1 MVSLLRPFRRSLFL
15 KVFTATSIVATAL
28 IYLLGSNLDT
38 RIERGII
45 SEKESS
51 SISEAK
57 SVIQFATVKLTI
69 GTLTSQQD
77 LTSIAEEIVNSSDV
91 GAEESG
97 REIVLMNYEG
107 KVVAGIPA
115 TIASKTFNS
124 NSISANLRNKVRM
137 SNSIQWERGQ
147 LRYLDDRIVDGIL
160 VGKRLT
166 IPRLGTF
173 EMYVAYSFETQLA
186 TIDLI
191 RSAIVVSGFLF
202 VILILIIA
210 LVVLRRVIKP
220 VQNAAFIAEKL
231 TSGDLEKRI
240 EVKGEDEIARLG
252 LAFNEM
258 ATTLSDQIFRLENLS
273 KVQQRFVS
281 DVSHELRTP
290 LTTIRMAADVIHNS
304 RNQFDPVVSRSAE
317 LLQSQIER
325 FEALLADLL
334 EVSRLDAKVATV
346 SMAKVDIVSLVRRCI
361 EELSSVAQEK
371 GAEVRLHS
379 LESAIVIDGDTL
391 RLERILRN
399 LLTNAID
406 HAEAKPVDVMVL
418 ANESAVS
425 IGVRDY
431 GIGLSE
437 SQIPRVF
444 DRFWRADPSRSRVR
458 GGTGLGLSI
467 AKEDAALHGGE
478 INVWGKLG
486 AGANFVLTL
495 PIRSGETIKSYP
507 IPAVPTSL

>member
-1 MVSLLRPFRRSLFL
+1 MASLLRLFRRSLFL
-15 KVFTATSIVATAL
+15 RVFTVTSIVSTTF
-28 IYLLGSNLDT
+28 IYLLGSNLES

-57 SVIQFATVKLTI
+57 SVIQLATVKLTI
-69 GTLTSQQD
+69 GTLTSQQN
-77 LTSIAEEIVNSSDV
+77 LNSIAEDIVNSTEV

-97 REIVLMNYEG
+97 REIVLINYEG
-107 KVVAGIPA
+107 KVVEGIPA

-124 NSISANLRNKVRM
+124 SSISAELRNKVRT
-137 SNSIQWERGQ
+137 NIGIQWERGQ
-147 LRYLDDRIVDGIL
+147 LRYLDGRNADGIL
-160 VGKRLT
+160 IGKLLS
-166 IPRLGTF
+166 IPRIGTY
-173 EMYVAYSFETQLA
+173 EMYVAYSSESQLS

-191 RSAIVVSGFLF
+191 QNAIVASGILF
-202 VILILIIA
+202 VVLILIIA

-220 VQNAAFIAEKL
+220 VHEAAAIAEKL
-231 TSGDLEKRI
+231 TSGDLDKRI
-240 EVKGEDEIARLG
+240 EVRGEDELARLG

-258 ATTLSDQIFRLENLS
+258 ASTLSDQINRLENLS

-317 LLQSQIER
+317 LLLSQIER

-406 HAEAKPVDVMVL
+406 HAEGKPVDVMVL

-495 PIRSGETIKSYP
+495 PIRSGETIKTYP